1 MAEKTTV
8 GYLPGSD
15 PEAMEANF
23 NYQQAQQRMQA
34 ALEARKN
41 RFFDPEMLALA
52 QGFLA
57 PTQTGGFGES
67 LGLAARN
74 LREAQT
80 QQEKEEREIAESQ
93 LGLARQ
99 GLELERL
106 KGRERLSKELFGMP
120 SATTTTGG
128 LPGPTGQGGPL
139 TTLFERP
146 AAPPGFNATLGVR
159 TMPPNPELL
168 KRRNQFIQASI
179 AQGTDP
185 ATILKD
191 LVKFDESLYQ
201 KSDKGTQDLASG
213 LFFHSGTEL
222 APKQIFT
229 REGGVKTINVTP
241 GQAGKLDELAGNGDP
256 EYYNLVDRITKAPPT
271 TRPAAGGA
279 PQAPGQRAEAPAV
292 AGEGRPEVRSA
303 EEIEQEKN
311 YRAQRGQLSA
321 KEQSDEA
328 QNWYKR
334 GSDASGLIDDI
345 RVIRGIFDPRNKY
358 SQVLSGRFEQGDI
371 KSQIGTL
378 IESGLTGEALAK
390 AARQIATNA
399 NLPPDA
405 VMQFQVAV
413 SRMADLKLKASTILA
428 GQGSITE
435 PERRLIA
442 ESVINITDTP
452 KSIIAKAEY
461 LQARAEFEAR
471 RAEMLREFRDDKRDY
486 NDFVRSAEYKKLKK
500 DYEDGLER
508 IVERRLGIK
517 LPPRGQSGRDNEGA
531 ASRLPPSVR

>member
-1 MAEKTTV
+1 MAEKITG

-15 PEAMEANF
+15 PETQQANLA
-23 NYQQAQQRMQA
+23 YQQALMRMQS
-34 ALEARKN
+34 ALEARQN

-67 LGLAARN
+67 LGFAARN

-80 QQEKEEREIAESQ
+80 QQEKEEREIAQAQ
-93 LGLARQ
+93 LGIAQ
-99 GLELERL
+99 SGLEMERIR
-106 KGRERLSKELFGMP
+106 GRERLAKELYGPQLGQP
-120 SATTTTGG
+120 SAQPRGG
-128 LPGPTGQGGPL
+128 LPTSERGGALPG
-139 TTLFERP
+139 P
-146 AAPPGFNATLGVR
+146 AAPPGFSTSMGVR
-159 TMPPNPELL
+159 TMPENPDIMN
-168 KRRNQFIQASI
+168 RRNRFIQSALSR
-179 AQGTDP
+179 GMDPTD
-185 ATILKD
+185 IEKD
-191 LVKFDESLYQ
+191 LAKFDAERFLKSES
-201 KSDKGTQDLASG
+201 GIQDLATG
-213 LFFHSGTEL
+213 LFYHTSTKLE
-222 APKQIFT
+222 PKQVFT
-229 REGGVKTINVTP
+229 RDKRERTIQVTP
-241 GQAGKLDELAGNGDP
+241 GQAAKLDELAADYENS
-256 EYYNLVDRITKAPPT
+256 EAYYSYVDRITRAPKIPGAPE
-271 TRPAAGGA
+271 RAPGAAGEPRREGPAEGGA
-279 PQAPGQRAEAPAV
+279 Q
-292 AGEGRPEVRSA
+292 PELRST
-303 EEIEQEKN
+303 EEIEQDRA
-311 YRAQRGQLSA
+311 YRANRGTLSA
-321 KEQSDEA
+321 KEQSEEA

-334 GSDASGLIDDI
+334 GGDASGLIDDI

-358 SQVLSGRFEQGDI
+358 SQVLSGKFEQGDI

-378 IESGLTGEALAK
+378 IESGLVGEALAK
-390 AARQIATNA
+390 SARQIATNA

-413 SRMADLKLKASTILA
+413 SRMADLKLKASAILA
-428 GQGSITE
+428 GQGTITE
-435 PERRLIA
+435 AERRLIA

-471 RAEMLREFRDDKRDY
+471 RAEMLREFRDDRRDY